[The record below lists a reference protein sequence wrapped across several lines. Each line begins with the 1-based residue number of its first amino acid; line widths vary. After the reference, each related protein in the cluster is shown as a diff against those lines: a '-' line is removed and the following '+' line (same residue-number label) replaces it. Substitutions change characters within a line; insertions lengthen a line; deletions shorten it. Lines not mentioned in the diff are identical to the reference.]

1 MAWVKAYKGFSKDM
15 TCRGFQFEE
24 GKTYELPYGVEAKLC
39 ESGFHACENP
49 LDCWSYYDI
58 TKSEYHEVEL
68 DEVSDERERDTKLCA
83 RKIRIGAKL
92 DLKGIVKASVD
103 FMMNS
108 VKGGMSGATT
118 DNGNDWAQIGSSGDG
133 AQIGSSGYGAKI
145 GSSGYGARI
154 GSGGDGARIA
164 SSGDW
169 AKIGSSGYGAKI
181 GSSGDWA
188 KIASGGDWAQI
199 EMTGE
204 RSVAACVG
212 NNGKIKAP
220 MGCWIVLSEWKD
232 VDGKWTPVCVRAAQ
246 VDGESIKPD
255 TWYKLRNGEFV
266 EC

>member
-169 AKIGSSGYGAKI
+169 AQ
-181 GSSGDWA
+181 
-188 KIASGGDWAQI
+188 IASSGDWAQI